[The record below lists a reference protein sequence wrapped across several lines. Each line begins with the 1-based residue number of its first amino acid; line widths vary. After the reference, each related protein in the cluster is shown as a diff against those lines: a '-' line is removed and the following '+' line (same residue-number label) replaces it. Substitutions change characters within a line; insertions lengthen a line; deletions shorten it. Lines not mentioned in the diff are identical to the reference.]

1 MQQIIN
7 EKISVITVYDRQK
20 GLTIPKKIRWQDR
33 NYDIVRLTY
42 HHKINE
48 GRTICHIFHV
58 TDGNVDFRLKFD
70 SNSLIWVLEEV
81 YTE

>member
-1 MQQIIN
+1 MNEVIN
-7 EKISVITVYDRQK
+7 EKISVITIFYRQK
-20 GLTIPKKIRWQDR
+20 GLTIPKKIRWQGR
-33 NYDIVRLTY
+33 NYDIVKLTY

-48 GRTICHIFHV
+48 GRTIFHIFHV